1 MGKPK
6 PLISSILHPCHHRD
20 SVTEIHCHREA
31 TNLKDSQSKQQPSAN
46 PGCRKG
52 KRSIVASVDSMHIL
66 EINSTMRKSKSGGGK
81 EEVLKEVGNAN
92 KKKSPQC
99 WHPKE
104 EEVGGGEAH
113 MGVHCPHTE
122 TPVVGETGATCF
134 FAPSPAHPP
143 TSLPSLSRP
152 VPWPTRTERPL
163 FSSRSANGSPGR
175 TFTSDRG
182 GERLSAVATV
192 ANAPL
197 LMSSECIVR
206 CQRNAP
212 MLINASQAKQSKQV
226 SHCRK
231 GRKYF
236 G

>member
-143 TSLPSLSRP
+143 PPSLH
-152 VPWPTRTERPL
+152 
-163 FSSRSANGSPGR
+163 SPGR
-175 TFTSDRG
+175 FRG
-182 GERLSAVATV
+182 QLGLS
-192 ANAPL
+192 
-197 LMSSECIVR
+197 
-206 CQRNAP
+206 
-212 MLINASQAKQSKQV
+212 
-226 SHCRK
+226 SHCFPHARQTALP
-231 GRKYF
+231 GALSLRTEEGSGF
-236 G
+236 RQ